1 MRIWLGIALLAA
13 LMTTAGVGRPLAAD
27 LDEGIAAYRAGDYA
41 QAQKKLEPLA
51 QDGDFSAQYYM
62 GEMSLRGQGVE
73 LNIDR
78 AFDWFLKAATSGHA
92 QAQANVG
99 SMIALGLGEKRDMAT
114 AYYWLIL
121 SAVWT
126 DTPLKQNALVALG
139 EVAPLLTP
147 EEKKS
152 LGDVA
157 ARVWNGNQQAP

>member
-1 MRIWLGIALLAA
+1 
-13 LMTTAGVGRPLAAD
+13 
-27 LDEGIAAYRAGDYA
+27 
-41 QAQKKLEPLA
+41 
-51 QDGDFSAQYYM
+51 
-62 GEMSLRGQGVE
+62 
-73 LNIDR
+73 
-78 AFDWFLKAATSGHA
+78 
-92 QAQANVG
+92 
-99 SMIALGLGEKRDMAT
+99 MIALGLGEKRDMAT

-157 ARVWNGNQQAP
+157 ARVWNGNRQAP